1 MELERASLSESK
13 KKKKGASRAVR
24 RWENC
29 CFVAMEVDEFL
40 GALGDG
46 SDSPA
51 PQASVAPRQS
61 SGDRGGVEDIVLQDI
76 MAATALLQKHPRGGV
91 CVRLLPA
98 RHCIP
103 FNGLF
108 CLL

>member
-1 MELERASLSESK
+1 
-13 KKKKGASRAVR
+13 
-24 RWENC
+24 
-29 CFVAMEVDEFL
+29 VAMEVDEFL

-91 CVRLLPA
+91 CKTLTCAPL
-98 RHCIP
+98 HSI
-103 FNGLF
+103 
-108 CLL
+108 